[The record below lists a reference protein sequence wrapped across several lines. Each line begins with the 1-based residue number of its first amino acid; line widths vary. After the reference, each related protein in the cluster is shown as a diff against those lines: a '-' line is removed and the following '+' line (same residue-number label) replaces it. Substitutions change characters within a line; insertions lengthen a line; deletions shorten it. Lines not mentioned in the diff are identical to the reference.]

1 MIKINE
7 NFANSQIDPS
17 VLAPKSDL
25 HPKIWNLKTKKLND
39 NIKLKLKQIANDFI
53 RGFKYPLN
61 IKDIISLI
69 SNGSVVLSIQSISEK
84 IRSAK
89 AFERVFNIAFDDQD
103 FIIDTAKMSSTT
115 SGRAFLISRQF
126 NRIVNPLTN
135 KLNDDYYRNNS
146 FKIDS
151 YHIQLEA
158 QFIRL

>member
-1 MIKINE
+1 
-7 NFANSQIDPS
+7 
-17 VLAPKSDL
+17 
-25 HPKIWNLKTKKLND
+25 
-39 NIKLKLKQIANDFI
+39 
-53 RGFKYPLN
+53 
-61 IKDIISLI
+61 
-69 SNGSVVLSIQSISEK
+69 
-84 IRSAK
+84 
-89 AFERVFNIAFDDQD
+89 
-103 FIIDTAKMSSTT
+103 MSSTT